1 MRHTVAVSVS
11 VALVAVVAA
20 AAPPKPSPAASRQV
34 QRPVPGVA
42 AIPTKTP
49 VPSGT
54 LPLPDLNLS
63 EVRVQMLTR
72 LGEMPGGQPCWSFS
86 LQPVFS
92 NIGVVATGPFRVVW
106 ERAEAESG
114 PWVKPCDACSQSI
127 PDAKPGVGMLPTPRT
142 FNNCGGVKWYRVRL
156 DPDDAV
162 LELRDDNNS
171 QKVHL

>member
-1 MRHTVAVSVS
+1 MRPSMALTVSGALIAV
-11 VALVAVVAA
+11 AAA
-20 AAPPKPSPAASRQV
+20 AAPPKPSPGASRQV
-34 QRPVPGVA
+34 QRPGLAVP

-63 EVRVQMLTR
+63 EVRVQMLNR

-106 ERAEAESG
+106 ERADNESG
-114 PWVKPCDACSQSI
+114 PYVKPCDACSENI

-156 DPDDAV
+156 DPENV
-162 LELRDDNNS
+162 ILELREENNS
-171 QKVHL
+171 RNVHL